1 MSARASHD
9 VVVIGAGLAG
19 LNAASLLEA
28 AGADVLVLEAQARVG
43 GRIHSMRQLGR
54 NAEAGG
60 TYIGAGYERV
70 KAAAARHGI
79 RLIDVTPTLQFF
91 REQDLVLG
99 DEIIRPTEWPDHPAN
114 PFPAEYRT
122 LMPWTFRRA
131 LPMLENPLASP
142 ADWLDPRHANLDI
155 SMRDRMRGL
164 GLDDATIDIGF
175 SRNSTFGDDAAD
187 VSALLLLFRAAFSR
201 AQRALAP
208 KDTVG
213 YTAENGV
220 ESIPAAMAGAL
231 RREVLIEHPVR
242 AIECGKDDAVVHCD
256 DGSRIRGRYV
266 VCSAPFGALRSIA
279 IHPPL
284 TGRQAEAVARL
295 RAQAITQVYLHP
307 KTPFWEVDGYA
318 PSLFT
323 DSLPGM
329 VAAARS
335 GADPSEITHLAAWVT
350 GRHAARLDA
359 IGETE
364 AGRQLIEAIAAVRP
378 AARGQ
383 LEFIGLH
390 SWGGDPWAGGAWAY
404 FGPGE
409 VTRYT
414 HTMGNPHGRMH
425 FCGEHLARASRGME
439 AAMESG
445 ERACKEVLARLT
457 FGSSP
462 SSPARF

>member
-19 LNAASLLEA
+19 LNAASLLQA

-70 KAAAARHGI
+70 KATAAQHGI

-99 DEIIRPTEWPDHPAN
+99 AEIIRPTEWPDHPAN
-114 PFPAEYRT
+114 PFPAEHRT

-131 LPMLENPLASP
+131 LPMLDNPLASP
-142 ADWLDPRHANLDI
+142 SDWLDPRHADLDI

-220 ESIPAAMAGAL
+220 ESIPSAMAGAL

-242 AIECGKDDAVVHCD
+242 AIESRRDDAVVHCD
-256 DGSRIRGRYV
+256 DGSRIRASYV
-266 VCSAPFGALRSIA
+266 VCSAPFGALRNIA
-279 IHPPL
+279 IDPPL
-284 TGRQAEAVARL
+284 AGRQAEAVARL
-295 RAQAITQVYLHP
+295 RAQALTQVWLRP

-335 GADPSEITHLAAWVT
+335 GADPSEVTHLAAWVT
-350 GRHAARLDA
+350 GPHAVRLDA
-359 IGETE
+359 LGEAE
-364 AGRQLIEAIAAVRP
+364 AGRQVIEAIAAVRP

-390 SWGGDPWAGGAWAY
+390 SWGGDPWAAGAWAY

-409 VTRYT
+409 VTRYAD
-414 HTMGNPHGRMH
+414 TMGNPHGRIH

-445 ERACKEVLARLT
+445 ERACNEVLARLQ
-457 FGSSP
+457 FGLSP